1 MTATLPSTGQLQ
13 LKVKRFRSTA
23 RAGRIDANG
32 QLPIKILFE
41 RTQPVEGD
49 FNGVL
54 TIEGN
59 GQLIQVNLSAQI
71 EIPPEI
77 EFFYSDPKVVYI
89 TNTNCG
95 NSEAT
100 LGASIYDDN
109 NLSKVEVEWTRN
121 NTDVITTPLQFVNN
135 QIWIASL
142 SGFETGAVPTLR
154 RN

>member
-1 MTATLPSTGQLQ
+1 
-13 LKVKRFRSTA
+13 
-23 RAGRIDANG
+23 
-32 QLPIKILFE
+32 
-41 RTQPVEGD
+41 
-49 FNGVL
+49 
-54 TIEGN
+54 EGN

-100 LGASIYDDN
+100 LGASISDDT

-121 NTDVITTPLQFVNN
+121 NTDVITTSLQFVNN

-142 SGFETGAVPTLR
+142 SGFETGAVPNIEAKLTATDSRGNQSQASTIVGVRLC
-154 RN
+154 